1 MTGPIEESPIEES
14 EFLRVIIHGV
24 TAFEL
29 LRTALEFG
37 VFERLEAAGGM
48 DADRLADALA
58 IERQPARILLMGLAS
73 LRLVTKAGDLY
84 LNTAITRRKLLAGS
98 PRFLGPLVDV
108 QARVINA
115 SMTDLA
121 TSARRY
127 SNVGLRHLD
136 GPGTTLYQRLAA
148 HPELQQVFYANLND
162 ASGKLFSQVMD
173 NFDFSGVRRVLD
185 VGGGD
190 GSNAIAL
197 ARSYPHLMVTV
208 FDQEPALLLAE
219 RNARAAGVADQ
230 IILRPGD
237 LFGDSFPAGADAI
250 LLMHIFEV
258 WSLEK
263 NVGLL
268 RKCHAALRPGGAAL
282 VYNFASNDAGTGPSI
297 AAFMSAYFLT
307 LASGEGMVYP
317 ISDMAAAVRDAGFAR
332 IEQYPELAFNHALVV
347 GRK

>member
-1 MTGPIEESPIEES
+1 VISEADVPVDEA
-14 EFLRVIIHGV
+14 EFLRVIVHGV

-48 DADRLADALA
+48 DADQLADALV

-73 LRLVTKAGDLY
+73 LRLVTKDGDRY
-84 LNTAITRRKLLAGS
+84 LNTGITRRKLLAGS

-121 TSARRY
+121 VSARHY
-127 SNVGLRHLD
+127 TNVGLRHLG

-148 HPELQQVFYANLND
+148 HPELQRVFYANLSD
-162 ASGKLFSQVMD
+162 VSGKLFAQVMD
-173 NFDFSGVRRVLD
+173 NFDFTGAHRVID

-197 ARSYPHLMVTV
+197 ARSFPHLTVTV
-208 FDQEPALLLAE
+208 FDQEPALKLAK
-219 RNARAAGVADQ
+219 RNARDAGVGDQ
-230 IILRPGD
+230 IEVCPGD
-237 LFGDSFPAGADAI
+237 LFGDALPSEADAI

-258 WSLEK
+258 WSIEN
-263 NVGLL
+263 NVRLL
-268 RKCHAALRPGGAAL
+268 RKCHAALRPGGAVL
-282 VYNFASNDAGTGPSI
+282 IYNFVSNEAGTGPSI

-317 ISDMAAAVRDAGFAR
+317 VSDMEAAVREAGFAQ
-332 IEQYPELAFNHALVV
+332 IERYAGLGFNHALVV